1 MSLPSNRTLSKDAPS
16 TQGYLIALLS
26 AAILSTTAIIIRV
39 LTESYAI
46 PSLVLAFWRD
56 VLVFLSLVVGLGVL
70 RRSLLIIAPVHIRFL
85 VLFGLVLAIFNSF
98 WTLSVAI
105 NGASV
110 ATVLAYSSAAFTAV
124 LGWWLLRES
133 LNWIKLI
140 AVAFSFTGVVM
151 ISGAFSMAAWQA
163 NLLGI
168 FTGIS
173 SGLLYAI
180 YSLMGRAAAQ
190 RGLNPW
196 TTLCYTFGFATLFL
210 LVINLFPGG
219 VLPGTAYQMGDFYLK
234 GRELSAWGL
243 LILLAAGPTLAGF
256 GLYNVSLVYLP
267 SSVANLILTTE
278 PAFTAFTAYL
288 LLGERLS
295 PIQIFGSL
303 LILGSVVF
311 LRVFGEGRIKS
322 SRSKPE
328 EVGIEYEKP

>member
-1 MSLPSNRTLSKDAPS
+1 MTRPKASSRDAVS
-16 TQGYLIALLS
+16 TPGYLIALLS
-26 AAILSTTAIIIRV
+26 AVILSTTAIIIHV

-56 VLVFLSLVVGLGVL
+56 LLVFLSLIVGLGVL
-70 RRSLLIIAPVHIRFL
+70 RWSLLKIAPAHIRFL
-85 VLFGLVLAIFNSF
+85 VLFGLVLGIFNSL

-105 NGASV
+105 NGASI

-133 LNWIKLI
+133 LNWIKVI
-140 AVAFSFTGVVM
+140 AIFFSFTGVVLV
-151 ISGAFSMAAWQA
+151 SGAFSTAAWQA

-168 FTGIS
+168 LTGIS

-196 TTLCYTFGFATLFL
+196 TTLCYTFGFATLCL

-219 VLPGTAYQMGDFYLK
+219 MIPGTAIQRGEFYLK
-234 GRELSAWGL
+234 GLELSAWGL

-278 PAFTAFTAYL
+278 PAFTAFIAYL

-295 PIQIFGSL
+295 PIQIMGSL
-303 LILGSVVF
+303 LILGGVVF
-311 LRVFGEGRIKS
+311 LRIFGEGRVKS
-322 SRSKPE
+322 PGSKPE
-328 EVGIEYEKP
+328 KVGIDYKNV